1 MNNVIFAVH
10 GLHFCIAL
18 TALWVLNSCWRTY
31 RLDVFRQFV
40 FDVRDQLFDLAVEHD
55 WLEKQSYRSLRMH
68 LNASIRYAH
77 KTSLLHLILFQVAS
91 SDTPLANANPWAAL
105 FKEVE
110 SEENRR
116 ELDVL
121 HQRFNMLL
129 TDKLLSGIFPLFLLF
144 KAAQYYRQF
153 YGSLVNTEQFEARSY
168 EVETVEHRRQDRLI
182 A

>member
-1 MNNVIFAVH
+1 MNNVTIAVH

-18 TALWVLNSCWRTY
+18 TALWVLNSCWRAY

-40 FDVRDQLFDLAVEHD
+40 FDVRDELFDLAVEHD

-77 KTSLLHLILFQVAS
+77 KTSFLHVMLFGMVS
-91 SDTPLANANPWAAL
+91 SDIPLPTVNPWAKL
-105 FKEVE
+105 TNEVE
-110 SEENRR
+110 SEEVRQ
-116 ELDVL
+116 ELDIL
-121 HQRFNMLL
+121 HRRFDMLL
-129 TDKLLSGIFPLFLLF
+129 TDKFLSGIFPLFLLF
-144 KAAQYYRQF
+144 KASQYYRQF

-168 EVETVEHRRQDRLI
+168 EVETIERRRQDRLT